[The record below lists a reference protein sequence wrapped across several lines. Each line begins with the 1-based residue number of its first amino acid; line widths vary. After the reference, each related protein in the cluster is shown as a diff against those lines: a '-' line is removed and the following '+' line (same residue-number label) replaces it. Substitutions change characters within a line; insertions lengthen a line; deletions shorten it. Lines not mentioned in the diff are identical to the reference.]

1 VESVIPCE
9 PLEVILI
16 NDASTDGTLEI
27 CEKLSCKYQNIRII
41 NHTENGGSVKSRND
55 GLQISK
61 GDYIAYIDADDWIN
75 SEFFSFAQAE
85 FEKDE
90 SVDIVVGKMCMDNAN
105 GLVRPV
111 GTSNEYRKLEHTT
124 ALREL
129 FYWNYYRWE
138 CCGKV
143 YKKELFNGWKT
154 DDCIRVCEDLDCTWE
169 LFGGSRRT
177 VYLPVDYYHYF
188 FNEESM
194 THNCDYL
201 TRNEYKVF
209 EKILKNPAELDEKS
223 LNIVIQNYKNSLI
236 NIIRD
241 GILYKNDDKLVQTFQ
256 DKYGRLKEDFQ
267 LTDDENDKELFT
279 SPDSV
284 RYVLGKIRTQ
294 LHEVCERCGN
304 ENIFLYG
311 TGNIAAFFTE
321 LLKRESVE
329 ITGYVVSNGQYKRS
343 IFCDKKVYYLMD
355 IPLDSALVMAVNEK
369 LQDLI
374 IEDLNKRGYRNV
386 HRIACYGI
394 GM

>member
-1 VESVIPCE
+1 
-9 PLEVILI
+9 
-16 NDASTDGTLEI
+16 
-27 CEKLSCKYQNIRII
+27 
-41 NHTENGGSVKSRND
+41 
-55 GLQISK
+55 
-61 GDYIAYIDADDWIN
+61 
-75 SEFFSFAQAE
+75 
-85 FEKDE
+85 
-90 SVDIVVGKMCMDNAN
+90 
-105 GLVRPV
+105 
-111 GTSNEYRKLEHTT
+111 
-124 ALREL
+124 
-129 FYWNYYRWE
+129 
-138 CCGKV
+138 
-143 YKKELFNGWKT
+143 
-154 DDCIRVCEDLDCTWE
+154 
-169 LFGGSRRT
+169 
-177 VYLPVDYYHYF
+177 
-188 FNEESM
+188 
-194 THNCDYL
+194 
-201 TRNEYKVF
+201 VF